1 MQKNILY
8 ISYDGMTDP
17 LGQSQVLPYICGLS
31 QKGYR
36 YTLISCEKP
45 ERYEANRAIIE
56 KICTENH
63 IDWQPMMYHKNPP
76 VLSTIWD
83 VISLQRKSYK
93 LHLQKKFY
101 LTHCR
106 GYISSLIGLS
116 LNKKYSVPFLF
127 DMRGFWADEK
137 KDAGTWPLSNPLYKL
152 VYEFFKKKEVDFIK
166 DSAAIISLTH
176 AGKNE
181 MLRWDLGIS
190 HDKINVIPCCVDT
203 AHFNQEHV
211 NTEKTHALKEELNIK
226 PTDTVLSYLGSIG
239 TWYMLDEMLDFFAQW
254 LQKYPNSKLLF
265 ITHDEHERIMEAASK
280 RNLSQKIIIKS
291 AQRHEVPQ
299 ILSLS
304 QASLFF
310 IRPTYSKMSSSPTK
324 QGEIMAMG
332 IPIICN
338 TGVGDTDTI
347 VKNYNSG
354 ALVSEFNEAGYRQAI
369 FDFDKKNFESEILRK
384 GAINYFDLDKGIE
397 SYFSVYKSIEA
408 CQETKV

>member
-1 MQKNILY
+1 
-8 ISYDGMTDP
+8 MTDP

-36 YTLISCEKP
+36 YTLLSCEKP
-45 ERYEANRAIIE
+45 ERFATHRATIE
-56 KICTENH
+56 KICLENH
-63 IDWQPMMYHKNPP
+63 IDWQPIMYTKKPP

-83 VISLQRKSYK
+83 VIT
-93 LHLQKKFY
+93 LQKKAHNLHKKMIFS

-116 LNKKYSVPFLF
+116 LRRRHGVPFLF

-137 KDAGTWPLSNPLYKL
+137 KDAGAWRVSHPLYKM
-152 VYEFFKKKEVDFIK
+152 VYEFFKLKEQDFIR

-190 HDKINVIPCCVDT
+190 PDKINVIPCCVDT
-203 AHFNQEHV
+203 AHFNQEYV
-211 NTEKTHALKEELNIK
+211 NTEKTQALKEELNIQ

-239 TWYMLDEMLDFFAQW
+239 TWYMLDEMLDFFKIW
-254 LQKYPNSKLLF
+254 LETYPNSKLLF

-280 RNLSQKIIIKS
+280 RNLSQKIIIKP

-354 ALVSEFNEAGYRQAI
+354 TLVASFDDTSYQKAI
-369 FDFDKKNFESEILRK
+369 QDFDAKTFDATSLRK
-384 GAINYFDLDKGIE
+384 GAIDYFDLEKGVASYQAVYE
-397 SYFSVYKSIEA
+397 SVA
-408 CQETKV
+408 RD

>member
-56 KICTENH
+56 KICLENH

-83 VISLQRKSYK
+83 VITLQRKAYK
-93 LHLQKKFY
+93 LHKKTKFS

-116 LNKKYSVPFLF
+116 LRRRHGVPFLF

-137 KDAGTWPLSNPLYKL
+137 KDAGAWPLSNPLFKM
-152 VYEFFKKKEVDFIK
+152 VYEFFKIKEQDFIR

-203 AHFNQEHV
+203 AHFNQERV
-211 NTEKTHALKEELNIK
+211 NTEKIQALKEELNIQ

-280 RNLSQKIIIKS
+280 RNLDQKIIIKS

-354 ALVSEFNEAGYRQAI
+354 ALVASFDDTAYQKTI
-369 FDFDKKNFESEILRK
+369 QDFDAKTFDEAALRK
-384 GAINYFDLDKGIE
+384 GAIDYFDLEKGIGTYQEVYE
-397 SYFSVYKSIEA
+397 SIDRH
-408 CQETKV
+408 

>member
-83 VISLQRKSYK
+83 VLSLQRKSYK

-137 KDAGTWPLSNPLYKL
+137 KDAGAWPLSNPLYKL

-181 MLRWDLGIS
+181 MLRWDLDINF
-190 HDKINVIPCCVDT
+190 DKISVIPCCVDT
-203 AHFNQEHV
+203 AHFSDRNIQSDKLES
-211 NTEKTHALKEELNIK
+211 LKESLNINSSE
-226 PTDTVLSYLGSIG
+226 TILSYLGSIG
-239 TWYMLDEMLDFFAQW
+239 TWYMLDEMLNFFLIW
-254 LQKYPNSKLLF
+254 LQIHPNSRFLF
-265 ITHDEHERIMEAASK
+265 ITHDEHERIQKAASN
-280 RNLSQKIIIKS
+280 RNISDKIIIKS
-291 AQRHEVPQ
+291 GQRHEIPA
-299 ILSLS
+299 LLALS
-304 QASLFF
+304 QVSVFF

-347 VKNYNSG
+347 VNKYNSG
-354 ALVSEFNEAGYRQAI
+354 ALVESFDDSAYQKAI
-369 FDFDKKNFESEILRK
+369 QDFDAKTFDEAALRK
-384 GAINYFDLDKGIE
+384 GAIDYFDLKKGIT
-397 SYFSVYKSIEA
+397 SYEEVYEKIIFKSY
-408 CQETKV
+408 K

>member
-83 VISLQRKSYK
+83 VLSLQRKSYK

-137 KDAGTWPLSNPLYKL
+137 KDAGAWPLSNPLYKL

-181 MLRWDLGIS
+181 MLRWDLDINF
-190 HDKINVIPCCVDT
+190 DKISVIPCCVDT
-203 AHFNQEHV
+203 AHFSDRNIQSDKLES
-211 NTEKTHALKEELNIK
+211 LKESLNINSSE
-226 PTDTVLSYLGSIG
+226 TILSYLGSIG
-239 TWYMLDEMLDFFAQW
+239 TWYMLDEMLNFFLIW
-254 LQKYPNSKLLF
+254 LQIHPNSRFLF
-265 ITHDEHERIMEAASK
+265 ITHDEHERIQKAASN
-280 RNLSQKIIIKS
+280 RNISDKIIIKS
-291 AQRHEVPQ
+291 GQRHEIPA
-299 ILSLS
+299 LLALS
-304 QASLFF
+304 QVSVFF

-347 VKNYNSG
+347 VNNYNSG
-354 ALVSEFNEAGYRQAI
+354 ALVDSFDDSAYQKAI
-369 FDFDKKNFESEILRK
+369 QDFDAKTFDEAALGK
-384 GAINYFDLDKGIE
+384 GAIDYFDLKKGIT
-397 SYFSVYKSIEA
+397 SYEEVYEKIIFKSY
-408 CQETKV
+408 K

>member
-1 MQKNILY
+1 M
-8 ISYDGMTDP
+8 
-17 LGQSQVLPYICGLS
+17 
-31 QKGYR
+31 
-36 YTLISCEKP
+36 
-45 ERYEANRAIIE
+45 
-56 KICTENH
+56 
-63 IDWQPMMYHKNPP
+63 
-76 VLSTIWD
+76 
-83 VISLQRKSYK
+83 
-93 LHLQKKFY
+93 
-101 LTHCR
+101 
-106 GYISSLIGLS
+106 
-116 LNKKYSVPFLF
+116 
-127 DMRGFWADEK
+127 
-137 KDAGTWPLSNPLYKL
+137 
-152 VYEFFKKKEVDFIK
+152 VYEFFKKKEQDFIR

-190 HDKINVIPCCVDT
+190 PDKINVIPCCVDT
-203 AHFNQEHV
+203 AHFNQERV
-211 NTEKTHALKEELNIK
+211 NTEKIQALKEELNIQ
-226 PTDTVLSYLGSIG
+226 PSDTILSYLGSIG

-347 VKNYNSG
+347 VNNYNSG

-397 SYFSVYKSIEA
+397 SYFSVYKSIEV